1 MGIVLDIGCA
11 DSILHPHLSS
21 VAHSTGTDHIGTK
34 CDLYSDRWPLW
45 CYDGSADLQPKPH
58 TPRISHRFGNTQ
70 ESGPGSMS
78 LIKNFRLPRH
88 KSSAVYVA
96 WLLLLVVAVFVYKPG
111 LGGPFLFDDF
121 FSLAD
126 IGDLGGV
133 RDWFTFK
140 AYVFGGYSG
149 PTGRPLAL
157 LSFLID
163 GNNWPTDPWP
173 FKRTNLIL
181 HLINGVLLG
190 IVTAKILR
198 VLGFER
204 ESCGWLALVCAAL
217 WLLHPFLVSTT
228 LYVVQRM
235 AQMSTLFVLVG
246 IIFYMHGR
254 SSIALR
260 PTKAYVT
267 MSVALVSCTFLA
279 MISKENG
286 ILLPVLVL
294 VLERTIYASRKP
306 DEVSLDRR
314 WEALFLYAPFVIIIT
329 YLCYRT
335 FSFGLFEINPLR
347 GISTYERVLTESRV
361 LVDYLKHW
369 FVPELYT
376 TGVFQD
382 HFISSTS
389 LFSPVTT
396 VLSAA
401 FHVGLIIVC
410 VVKRYKWPLF
420 SFGVLF
426 FYAGHLLESTVLNL
440 ELYFEHRNYLAA
452 AFLFPSFI
460 VQVWQRVEART
471 FSVISLSILLLLAGF
486 THYSSGIWASYP
498 TMVEAS
504 ARKAPTSARAQRQYS
519 LLLFKSEQYNQAM
532 QVVDAAIVR
541 LPDDEQLHI
550 WRAVML
556 CNLGVLS
563 ADEFAQM
570 RLKVGVRNYDPRA
583 SSLYVTLVDSVING
597 ACPEVLLHDVRELFK
612 DMLHVPLNAD
622 TSSLRHAEL
631 KYFVGLVSIH
641 LQEPELA
648 LLRFRESL
656 QADSSASKAM
666 QMAALMASNGYNH
679 EALQLSEI
687 ALVEL
692 TATESGLLD
701 AQQVSESDIKAF
713 QETVL
718 LDIEANETS

>member
-1 MGIVLDIGCA
+1 MN
-11 DSILHPHLSS
+11 SI
-21 VAHSTGTDHIGTK
+21 
-34 CDLYSDRWPLW
+34 
-45 CYDGSADLQPKPH
+45 
-58 TPRISHRFGNTQ
+58 N
-70 ESGPGSMS
+70 
-78 LIKNFRLPRH
+78 NFRLPRL
-88 KSSAVYVA
+88 KSSAIYIA
-96 WLLLLVVAVFVYKPG
+96 WALLLVVAVFAYKPG

-133 RDWFTFK
+133 RNWFTFK

-163 GNNWPTDPWP
+163 ANNWPTDPWP

-198 VLGFER
+198 VLGFR
-204 ESCGWLALVCAAL
+204 HRSSGWLALVCAGL

-235 AQMSTLFVLVG
+235 AQMSTLFVFVG

-254 SSIALR
+254 TLIALK
-260 PTKAYVT
+260 PTKAYIT

-294 VLERTIYASRKP
+294 VLEGTIYASRKP
-306 DEVSLDRR
+306 GEASLDRR
-314 WEALFLYAPFVIIIT
+314 WAALFLYAPFVIIIA

-335 FSFGLFEINPLR
+335 FSFGLFEIRPLR
-347 GISTYERVLTESRV
+347 GISTYERVLTEFRV
-361 LVDYLKHW
+361 LIDYLKHW

-382 HFISSTS
+382 HFASSTN

-396 VLSAA
+396 ILSAI
-401 FHVGLIIVC
+401 FHVALIVVC
-410 VVKRYKWPLF
+410 VIKRHKWPLF
-420 SFGVLF
+420 AFGILF
-426 FYAGHLLESTVLNL
+426 FYASHLLESTVLNL

-452 AFLFPSFI
+452 AFLFPPLI
-460 VQVWQRVEART
+460 VQVWHRVEART
-471 FSVISLSILLLLAGF
+471 FSVISLSLLLLLAGF
-486 THYSSGIWASYP
+486 THYTSGVWASFS

-519 LLLFKSEQYNQAM
+519 FLLFKSEQYNQAM

-541 LPDDEQLHI
+541 VPDNEQLHI
-550 WRAVML
+550 WRTVML

-563 ADEFAQM
+563 ADEFDQM
-570 RLKVGVRNYDPRA
+570 KLKVGVRNYDPRA
-583 SSLYVTLVDSVING
+583 SGLYVTLVDSVISG
-597 ACPEVLLHDVRELFK
+597 VCPEVPLQDVRELFT
-612 DMLHVPLNAD
+612 DMLRVPLNAD
-622 TSSLRHAEL
+622 TSSLRHSEL

-648 LLRFRESL
+648 LLSFKESL
-656 QADSSASKAM
+656 QADSNASKAM
-666 QMAALMASNGYNH
+666 QMAALMASNGYNQ

-687 ALVEL
+687 ALFEL
-692 TATESGLLD
+692 NVAESRLLD
-701 AQQVSESDIKAF
+701 GQQVSESDVKAF

-718 LDIEANETS
+718 LDIEANEIP